1 MVSELVDAV
10 AALTAVVIVLV
21 KDSTRAV
28 KAAAGTL
35 PTSGAGAAS
44 ASLSPAAPM
53 GLFLHIDILV
63 CS

>member
-35 PTSGAGAAS
+35 PHCKLIPSLQAAYRNIR
-44 ASLSPAAPM
+44 PAVSREA
-53 GLFLHIDILV
+53 
-63 CS
+63 